1 MPMLDTTATV
11 EVTNDAR
18 ARGNVLRL
26 AAAQALTGANSAVI
40 FATGSIVGATLAPSI
55 SLATVPL
62 SMYVL
67 GLAAGTLPTGAISR
81 AYGRRTAFIIGT
93 FCGVLTGALAAIAVL
108 YASFWLF
115 CGATF
120 LGGLYGAVAQSYRFA
135 AADGASTAFRP
146 KAVSW
151 VMAGGVFAGVLGPQ
165 LVQWTMDIWPPYLF
179 AFSFVVQAFVA
190 LVAMAVLWGVDAPKP
205 APSDMHGGRPLFEI
219 ARQPRFIAAALCGVI
234 AYPMMNL
241 VMTSAPLAMKMC
253 GLTVSD
259 SNFGIQW
266 HIVAMYGPSFFTGSL
281 IARFGAP
288 RIVALGLLLEAAASG
303 IGLSGITAMHF
314 WATLI
319 VLGVGWNFA
328 LYRRL
333 RAGAGNAS
341 AAGTQQGAG
350 VQRFPGVRD
359 DGAGIVL
366 VRPVAGALR
375 LVDGKHGGVPAGAA
389 RPCGAVVAS
398 FAKRRAKLQR
408 STRFPVRVSDLQFQ
422 LLEAPCRRV
431 PVSMSSL
438 LPSSLGDHAGAIER
452 FYTED
457 ASMQENAAAPRVGRD
472 VLVAHERAVLERVK
486 SVTSTCV
493 ASGGRGRSRR
503 HQLGVRVCVQV
514 RARPGRFDEVALQ
527 EWRGDRVF
535 RERFFYDPSKPAA

>member
-1 MPMLDTTATV
+1 MLDTTAGV

-81 AYGRRTAFIIGT
+81 VYGRRAAFIIGT

-108 YASFWLF
+108 YASFELF

-205 APSDMHGGRPLFEI
+205 APSDMHGGRPLFDDR
-219 ARQPRFIAAALCGVI
+219 AAAALHRG
-234 AYPMMNL
+234 
-241 VMTSAPLAMKMC
+241 
-253 GLTVSD
+253 
-259 SNFGIQW
+259 
-266 HIVAMYGPSFFTGSL
+266 
-281 IARFGAP
+281 GAV
-288 RIVALGLLLEAAASG
+288 RGD
-303 IGLSGITAMHF
+303 
-314 WATLI
+314 
-319 VLGVGWNFA
+319 
-328 LYRRL
+328 RL
-333 RAGAGNAS
+333 
-341 AAGTQQGAG
+341 
-350 VQRFPGVRD
+350 PHDEPRD
-359 DGAGIVL
+359 DL
-366 VRPVAGALR
+366 
-375 LVDGKHGGVPAGAA
+375 GAA
-389 RPCGAVVAS
+389 R
-398 FAKRRAKLQR
+398 
-408 STRFPVRVSDLQFQ
+408 
-422 LLEAPCRRV
+422 
-431 PVSMSSL
+431 
-438 LPSSLGDHAGAIER
+438 H
-452 FYTED
+452 ED
-457 ASMQENAAAPRVGRD
+457 
-472 VLVAHERAVLERVK
+472 
-486 SVTSTCV
+486 
-493 ASGGRGRSRR
+493 
-503 HQLGVRVCVQV
+503 V
-514 RARPGRFDEVALQ
+514 RAHASAIPISAFNGTSWRCTGRASS
-527 EWRGDRVF
+527 RAR
-535 RERFFYDPSKPAA
+535 